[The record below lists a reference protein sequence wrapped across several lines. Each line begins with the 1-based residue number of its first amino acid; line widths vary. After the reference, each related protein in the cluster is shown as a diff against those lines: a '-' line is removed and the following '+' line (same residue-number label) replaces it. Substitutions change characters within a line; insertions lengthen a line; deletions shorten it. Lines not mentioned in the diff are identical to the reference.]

1 MENEK
6 NFDTLLM
13 IGVLKALKERELLTE
28 EEMFECIKKIEG
40 EDTNVK
46 SSGILPSVN
55 RQG

>member
-1 MENEK
+1 MSNEN

-40 EDTNVK
+40 EDTNVE
-46 SSGILPSVN
+46 SSSILPSVN

>member
-1 MENEK
+1 MNNEN

-46 SSGILPSVN
+46 SSGILQGVN